1 MSKISQPEVTV
12 NIVPANVAV
21 PNASQQ
27 VLFVGQK
34 VAAGSATSGALVQ
47 NILND
52 NAENALFG
60 ENSQLAGMIRDARA
74 INQVTQFD
82 AIGLDDNGSGVAAT
96 GNITVTG
103 TATENGELVVVVG
116 SEKNH
121 KYSIAVSDTDTA
133 TTVGAAIE
141 AAINGDA
148 KSPVTAVNTAGDVA
162 LTADN
167 DGTLGNGIGLK
178 VTGTVAGLSVALTAM
193 AGGVTDPVL
202 TGVLDAVGS
211 KRYQTII
218 WPYADLTVVKDFLD
232 ARFNVN
238 NAVQDGIAIT
248 AQTDTLSNHLS
259 ALNALNSQSIIYMC
273 DETVS
278 LATQTGSAQVEMPYS
293 KAAQVGAV
301 RSLRLTED
309 ANISDLV
316 ISANG
321 SLDGFGGPAIASK
334 PYFNTNMAN
343 LPLYDV
349 GLGFTA
355 LEVEQLADAG
365 GSVIGNN
372 QANNGVVLGEI
383 HTTYKTDTAGN
394 PDISFKYAN
403 YVDTASGARE
413 YFANNL
419 KKRFAQS
426 RLTLGDVIRGRDMAN
441 QSVVSGFLDGLY
453 NTLSGSDFVLTQA
466 GEGALQFFKDNKT
479 VTLDLATG
487 TVTITM
493 KTPIVTQVRNIFA
506 TMQLSFTA
514 GA

>member
-12 NIVPANVAV
+12 NITPANVAV
-21 PNASQQ
+21 SNASQQ

-34 VAAGSATSGALVQ
+34 VAAGSAVSGALIQ

-60 ENSQLAGMIRDARA
+60 ENSQLAGMIRDARK
-74 INQVTQFD
+74 INQETQFD
-82 AIGLDDNGSGVAAT
+82 AISLDDNGSGVAAT

-133 TTVGAAIE
+133 TTIGDAIE
-141 AAINGDA
+141 AAILADLKN
-148 KSPVTAVNTAGDVA
+148 PCTAANTAGDVL

-167 DGTLGNGIGLK
+167 DGTLGNNIPLK
-178 VTGTVAGLSVALTAM
+178 VTGTIAGVSVALTAM
-193 AGGVTDPVL
+193 NGGLTDPLL

-211 KRYQTII
+211 KRYQTIV
-218 WPYADLTVVKDFLD
+218 WAYADLTVVKDFLD

-238 NAVQDGIAIT
+238 NQVQDGIAVT
-248 AQTDTLSNHLS
+248 AQADTLANHLS
-259 ALNALNSQSIIYMC
+259 VLGALNSQSIIYMC
-273 DETVS
+273 DEIATT
-278 LATQTGSAQVEMPYS
+278 ATQVGAAQIEIGYS
-293 KAAQVGAV
+293 KAAQVSAV

-316 ISANG
+316 ITANG
-321 SLDGFGGPAIASK
+321 SLDGFGGAALASK

-349 GLGFTA
+349 ALGFTA
-355 LEVEQLADAG
+355 LEAEQLHDAG

-372 QANNGVVLGEI
+372 QADNGVVLGEI
-383 HTTYKTDTAGN
+383 VTTYKTDIAGN

-413 YFANNL
+413 YFSNNL

-441 QSVVSGFLDGLY
+441 KTVISGFLDGLY
-453 NTLSGSDFVLTQA
+453 NTLSGTDFVLTQA
-466 GEGALQFFKDNKT
+466 GEQALVFFKDNKVVT
-479 VTLDLATG
+479 VDLATG
-487 TVTITM
+487 TVTIEM
-493 KTPIVTQVRNIFA
+493 KTPIVTQLRNIFA